1 MSARFGIVKN
11 KIQLSKHYKRGPS
24 ILTIKFNGTGKHEQ
38 TILIESN
45 KYQLDIII
53 VQVPRAMTYMSN
65 CDGRRHISKE
75 RNRKSFLV
83 LNLSDPGG
91 AELHRKR
98 AFSLAD
104 I

>member
-11 KIQLSKHYKRGPS
+11 KIQLSKHYRIQNTEFIDKRGPS

-83 LNLSDPGG
+83 LNLSDPGEN
-91 AELHRKR
+91 ALS
-98 AFSLAD
+98 A
-104 I
+104 